1 MTLWWISICDV
12 LEPMRLSSLHVA
24 SCALALLS
32 AAAAS
37 HLGGCGGAACGIAP
51 RAADARLV
59 GRRRQLALLRGGEA
73 EEEAD
78 GGGGALGAEP
88 DADAPPPIKRKVT
101 VVEGETSDASL
112 LELDAE
118 TFAALEVEAGGTVTL
133 RGRKQRRTACV
144 VAKDAKLLPGEARLS
159 SVALA
164 KMRASAGDSLAVVA
178 DEVPEG
184 ERVIILPFESS
195 LDGFDGDAFDEG
207 LRPFLKDNMR
217 PLTVGDILETPCG
230 DGDDAHVVK
239 WKVVESE
246 PEPCAA
252 QFGRRAIRAPRNS
265 GARNS
270 CAAQFGRR
278 AIWPPRN
285 SAPHNSG
292 GAQFGRVLRP
302 ARLKRPRPPAR
313 AGRASSAPRRS
324 CSSRA
329 TRSPTTRRR
338 TT

>member
-1 MTLWWISICDV
+1 M
-12 LEPMRLSSLHVA
+12 
-24 SCALALLS
+24 
-32 AAAAS
+32 
-37 HLGGCGGAACGIAP
+37 
-51 RAADARLV
+51 
-59 GRRRQLALLRGGEA
+59 
-73 EEEAD
+73 
-78 GGGGALGAEP
+78 
-88 DADAPPPIKRKVT
+88 
-101 VVEGETSDASL
+101 
-112 LELDAE
+112 
-118 TFAALEVEAGGTVTL
+118 
-133 RGRKQRRTACV
+133 
-144 VAKDAKLLPGEARLS
+144 AKDAKLLPGEARLS

-217 PLTVGDILETPCG
+217 PLTLGDVLETPCG
-230 DGDDAHVVK
+230 DGDDAHVIK
-239 WKVVESE
+239 WKVVEAE

-252 QFGRRAIRAPRNS
+252 ARNSGARRAPRNS
-265 GARNS
+265 GAAHPG
-270 CAAQFGRR
+270 AAHWAPRAPHSGRR
-278 AIWPPRN
+278 AT
-285 SAPHNSG
+285 
-292 GAQFGRVLRP
+292 GRVLRP

>member
-1 MTLWWISICDV
+1 
-12 LEPMRLSSLHVA
+12 MRLSSLHVA

-265 GARNS
+265 GA
-270 CAAQFGRR
+270 
-278 AIWPPRN
+278 
-285 SAPHNSG
+285 
-292 GAQFGRVLRP
+292 AQFGRVLRP

>member
-1 MTLWWISICDV
+1 
-12 LEPMRLSSLHVA
+12 MRLSSLHVA

-118 TFAALEVEAGGTVTL
+118 TFAALEVEAGGAVTL

-252 QFGRRAIRAPRNS
+252 RIRAPRNSGAAQFGRRAIRAPRNS
-265 GARNS
+265 GE
-270 CAAQFGRR
+270 QFGRR
-278 AIWPPRN
+278 AIRAPRN
-285 SAPHNSG
+285 A
-292 GAQFGRVLRP
+292 GAQFRS

>member
-1 MTLWWISICDV
+1 
-12 LEPMRLSSLHVA
+12 MRN
-24 SCALALLS
+24 S
-32 AAAAS
+32 AA
-37 HLGGCGGAACGIAP
+37 P
-51 RAADARLV
+51 PTRLV
-59 GRRRQLALLRGGEA
+59 GRRRQLALRGGEA

-252 QFGRRAIRAPRNS
+252 QFGRRANSGAAQFGRRAIRAPRNS
-265 GARNS
+265 GA
-270 CAAQFGRR
+270 AQFGRR
-278 AIWPPRN
+278 AIR
-285 SAPHNSG
+285 A
-292 GAQFGRVLRP
+292 ALGRVLRP
-302 ARLKRPRPPAR
+302 ARLGAATPAR
-313 AGRASSAPRRS
+313 ARRS
-324 CSSRA
+324 CVVGAETLVFVEA